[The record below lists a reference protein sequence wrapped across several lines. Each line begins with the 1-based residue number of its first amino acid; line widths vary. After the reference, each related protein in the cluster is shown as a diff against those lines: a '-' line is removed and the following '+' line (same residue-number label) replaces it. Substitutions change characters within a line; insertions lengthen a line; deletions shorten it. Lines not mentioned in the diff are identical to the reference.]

1 MFYKNIERQI
11 MTLATQIYARVTH
24 NERDFLEK
32 QAKNKGLTLS
42 RYIREKLGLEETI
55 KNKRGKK

>member
-1 MFYKNIERQI
+1 
-11 MTLATQIYARVTH
+11 MTLATQIYARVTI
-24 NERDFLEK
+24 NERDFLQK

-42 RYIREKLGLEETI
+42 RYIRGKLGLEETI